1 MKLYLVRHG
10 QTDWNKEK
18 RLQGQEDI
26 PLNDFGRH
34 LAKETGVG
42 LRNVRFNLCFS
53 SDLKRALETV
63 SLILD
68 EGSSKVPIIMD
79 KRLKEIAFGEW
90 EGKSVARNQMEV
102 PDEFLKFYDDPEH
115 FAGAPGGESF
125 AEVKERTDD
134 FLKWLVGQE
143 EYEDKNILLV
153 THGVAL
159 ATLLNNIKKAPLSE
173 LWAGSIHKNC
183 AVTEVEIKD
192 GEMQILS
199 ENQVYYEDEVPDWA
213 R

>member
-1 MKLYLVRHG
+1 
-10 QTDWNKEK
+10 
-18 RLQGQEDI
+18 
-26 PLNDFGRH
+26 
-34 LAKETGVG
+34 
-42 LRNVRFNLCFS
+42 
-53 SDLKRALETV
+53 
-63 SLILD
+63 
-68 EGSSKVPIIMD
+68 
-79 KRLKEIAFGEW
+79 
-90 EGKSVARNQMEV
+90 MEV

-183 AVTEVEIKD
+183 AVTEVKIKD

>member
-1 MKLYLVRHG
+1 
-10 QTDWNKEK
+10 
-18 RLQGQEDI
+18 
-26 PLNDFGRH
+26 
-34 LAKETGVG
+34 
-42 LRNVRFNLCFS
+42 
-53 SDLKRALETV
+53 
-63 SLILD
+63 
-68 EGSSKVPIIMD
+68 
-79 KRLKEIAFGEW
+79 
-90 EGKSVARNQMEV
+90 MEV

-143 EYEDKNILLV
+143 EYGDKNILLV
-153 THGVAL
+153 THGV
-159 ATLLNNIKKAPLSE
+159 
-173 LWAGSIHKNC
+173 GSIHKNC

>member
-1 MKLYLVRHG
+1 MIL
-10 QTDWNKEK
+10 
-18 RLQGQEDI
+18 EDI
-26 PLNDFGRH
+26 SQKRQGLVFAMSVQPLFF
-34 LAKETGVG
+34 K
-42 LRNVRFNLCFS
+42 C
-53 SDLKRALETV
+53 LKRALETA

-173 LWAGSIHKNC
+173 LWLAAFIKTAQS
-183 AVTEVEIKD
+183 TEAR
-192 GEMQILS
+192 
-199 ENQVYYEDEVPDWA
+199 NQRRRNADTVQKIRYITKMRCRIGRGRIV
-213 R
+213 

>member
-1 MKLYLVRHG
+1 M
-10 QTDWNKEK
+10 
-18 RLQGQEDI
+18 
-26 PLNDFGRH
+26 GR
-34 LAKETGVG
+34 KK
-42 LRNVRFNLCFS
+42 C
-53 SDLKRALETV
+53 
-63 SLILD
+63 
-68 EGSSKVPIIMD
+68 SK
-79 KRLKEIAFGEW
+79 
-90 EGKSVARNQMEV
+90 NQMEV

-143 EYEDKNILLV
+143 EYGDKNILLV

-183 AVTEVEIKD
+183 AVTEVKMKD

>member
-1 MKLYLVRHG
+1 M
-10 QTDWNKEK
+10 
-18 RLQGQEDI
+18 
-26 PLNDFGRH
+26 
-34 LAKETGVG
+34 
-42 LRNVRFNLCFS
+42 
-53 SDLKRALETV
+53 
-63 SLILD
+63 
-68 EGSSKVPIIMD
+68 
-79 KRLKEIAFGEW
+79 
-90 EGKSVARNQMEV
+90 
-102 PDEFLKFYDDPEH
+102 
-115 FAGAPGGESF
+115 
-125 AEVKERTDD
+125 
-134 FLKWLVGQE
+134 
-143 EYEDKNILLV
+143 V

>member
-1 MKLYLVRHG
+1 MERILTDNIMNDKKICFIICYNDDKYISECMYYINRLVVPAG
-10 QTDWNKEK
+10 YTIDVLTVKYADSMTSGYNAAMNETDAKYKIYMHQDVFIVNIN
-18 RLQGQEDI
+18 LLEDI
-26 PLNDFGRH
+26 IKIF
-34 LAKETGVG
+34 
-42 LRNVRFNLCFS
+42 
-53 SDLKRALETV
+53 
-63 SLILD
+63 
-68 EGSSKVPIIMD
+68 
-79 KRLKEIAFGEW
+79 
-90 EGKSVARNQMEV
+90 
-102 PDEFLKFYDDPEH
+102 
-115 FAGAPGGESF
+115 
-125 AEVKERTDD
+125 
-134 FLKWLVGQE
+134 
-143 EYEDKNILLV
+143 EDKNILLV

>member
-1 MKLYLVRHG
+1 
-10 QTDWNKEK
+10 
-18 RLQGQEDI
+18 
-26 PLNDFGRH
+26 
-34 LAKETGVG
+34 
-42 LRNVRFNLCFS
+42 
-53 SDLKRALETV
+53 
-63 SLILD
+63 
-68 EGSSKVPIIMD
+68 MD

-125 AEVKERTDD
+125 AEVK
-134 FLKWLVGQE
+134 
-143 EYEDKNILLV
+143 DKNILLV